1 LSPEPNAAM
10 SFAFPI
16 PKLTSLLNNNG
27 KPTRLQLL
35 EIQRQLNHNA
45 MSIPSTLSAQFGLL
59 ALTTAPAEYQVLNGG
74 VAFVQPVAPPP
85 SAIIPPGTDPEERS
99 ELRAQHAV
107 QTKAY
112 DDLKKAD
119 RALLR
124 MLRDVVPAI
133 YLEDLNDDTYEFC
146 NITTRVALDHLH
158 GQFSRITSED
168 MDQNKTRM
176 EAEWSPPTPFQALIT
191 QLNVGQKFA
200 TVNDEEIAD
209 KTLARMGY
217 NNVLRSGA
225 FPEGCREWRKLLEA
239 DQTYENF
246 CALFASEER
255 ERDARIMSETAGYQG
270 AANSAT
276 APQLSDFAQLMLMMQ
291 ERDAAQNTR
300 MEQFMAAMVA
310 AKPAPAPAAPK
321 KERGYCWTHGITAST
336 NHTSA
341 TCNNP
346 ADGHKQEAT
355 HQNKMGGSTEQFRP
369 RQRDNR
375 NNNRNRAQPAPE
387 A

>member
-1 LSPEPNAAM
+1 LSPNLNTAM

-59 ALTTAPAEYQVLNGG
+59 ALATGEEEYQALNGG

-85 SAIIPPGTDPEERS
+85 SAIIPPGTDPEEQS
-99 ELRAQHAV
+99 EIRAQHAV
-107 QTKAY
+107 QVKKAY

-124 MLRDVVPAI
+124 QLRDVVPAI
-133 YLEDLNDDTYEFC
+133 YLEDLNDDTYEFS
-146 NITTRVALDHLH
+146 NVTTRDALDHLH
-158 GQFSRITSED
+158 GQLSRITLED
-168 MDQNKTRM
+168 MNQNRIRM
-176 EAEWSPPTPFQALIT
+176 EVDWSPPTPFQALIT
-191 QLNVGQKFA
+191 QLNVGQKLA
-200 TVNDEEIAD
+200 AVNDEAIPD

-217 NNVLRSGA
+217 NNVLHSGA
-225 FPEGCREWRKLLEA
+225 FPEGCREWRKLLDA

-246 CALFASEER
+246 CTLFAAEER
-255 ERDARIMSETAGYQG
+255 ERDACSTSETGGYQG

-276 APQLSDFAQLMLMMQ
+276 TPQLSEFAQLMAMMQ

-300 MEQFMAAMVA
+300 MEQFMAAW
-310 AKPAPAPAAPK
+310 
-321 KERGYCWTHGITAST
+321 G
-336 NHTSA
+336 
-341 TCNNP
+341 
-346 ADGHKQEAT
+346 
-355 HQNKMGGSTEQFRP
+355 
-369 RQRDNR
+369 
-375 NNNRNRAQPAPE
+375 
-387 A
+387 